1 MQASVPQCY
10 ACVTFFSV
18 APTQWVLDHI
28 PHEQFLKPANG
39 LRLPVDAYPGV
50 YELTIAVREERG
62 QHIRVDVIFVS
73 AAVLVGPG
81 GAVRIVLVIL
91 RQRGEARR
99 AAGWRGANAGRRA
112 RGREAERSG
121 TGAKKLRVGMGAR
134 ELGERVV

>member
-1 MQASVPQCY
+1 MPASPL
-10 ACVTFFSV
+10 FSV
-18 APTQWVLDHI
+18 DATQWGLDCI

-39 LRLPVDAYPGV
+39 LRLPVDSYPGV
-50 YELTIAVREERG
+50 YELTVAVREERR
-62 QHIRVDVIFVS
+62 QHIRVDIILVA

-99 AAGWRGANAGRRA
+99 AAGWLGANAGRRA
-112 RGREAERSG
+112 RGREAERG
-121 TGAKKLRVGMGAR
+121 GAGAKEFCVGVRAR